1 MDPDTPTTV
10 AATPDERDAARADR
24 GVVAHVDLGPPGGRP
39 RPLDMY
45 EGRPRPARR
54 RRVEPYRDRDDDDGN
69 GLWLALGAG
78 ALLGAAGMAYVARQ
92 RTLESRRR
100 RPPDSAPKR
109 TLSNPPPRE
118 DGRAVTGRTVT
129 VAKPRSEV
137 YAFWHDHRNLPRVI
151 ENVRA
156 VEREADGTYRWTIAT
171 LGDRTIEMRTRN
183 TVERE
188 NEEIRWVSAEGSP
201 VDTEGRVTFRDAPAD
216 RGTEVTLT
224 MRYRLPGGELGRLA
238 AKALGRSPGVQ
249 ARRSAKR
256 LKMLLETGEI
266 ATGDRRR
273 DVGRD
278 VGRDVA

>member
-1 MDPDTPTTV
+1 MDPDTPDTI

-24 GVVAHVDLGPPGGRP
+24 ALVAHVDLGPPGGRP

-45 EGRPRPARR
+45 ESRPRPAGRR
-54 RRVEPYRDRDDDDGN
+54 RAEPYRGGDDGGN
-69 GLWLALGAG
+69 GLWIALGAG

-92 RTLESRRR
+92 RTVESRRR

-109 TLSNPPPRE
+109 TLKHPPPRE
-118 DGRAVTGRTVT
+118 DGRSVTGRTVT
-129 VAKPRSEV
+129 IAKPRAEV
-137 YAFWHDHRNLPRVI
+137 YAFWHDHTNLPRVI
-151 ENVRA
+151 ENVRS
-156 VEREADGTYRWTIAT
+156 VEREADGTYRWTVQT
-171 LGDRTIEMRTRN
+171 LGDRTLEMRTRN

-188 NEEIRWVSAEGSP
+188 NEEIRWVSAEGSSI
-201 VDTEGRVTFRDAPAD
+201 DTEGRVAFRDAPAN
-216 RGTEVTLT
+216 RGTEVTLV

-238 AKALGRSPGVQ
+238 ATALGRSPGVQ

-273 DVGRD
+273 GD
-278 VGRDVA
+278 AA